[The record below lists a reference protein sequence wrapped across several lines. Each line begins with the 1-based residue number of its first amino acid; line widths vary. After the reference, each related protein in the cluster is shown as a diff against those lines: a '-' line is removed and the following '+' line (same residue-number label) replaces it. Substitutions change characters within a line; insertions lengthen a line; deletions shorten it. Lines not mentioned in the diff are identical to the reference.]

1 VLDAVEEANAAGYIV
16 GEDLSV
22 TPPRGGLAV
31 QAQAQVY
38 AADIQE
44 RAAQLVAH
52 DKTIAT
58 KITTASAPLLS
69 VTFAEPQES
78 SPIRAL
84 GAGFKLDH
92 EYDPYTDQPGH
103 GPFEPVTPAPPP
115 YDPKTGTVQGGGGGG
130 GPIGPK
136 GGFGT
141 GGAGGAEVPR
151 NLRDTLQQIDA
162 GKWPG
167 SAKAPG
173 TKGGS
178 PFRNAPP
185 GKPPPLPTTDS
196 SGKPITY
203 TEWDVNPRSPDLKR
217 DDERIVTGSDGSA
230 WYTDDHYGTFRRV
243 R

>member
-1 VLDAVEEANAAGYIV
+1 VAA
-16 GEDLSV
+16 
-22 TPPRGGLAV
+22 A
-31 QAQAQVY
+31 AQAQQY
-38 AADIQE
+38 AADIQQ

-52 DKTIAT
+52 DEAIAA
-58 KITTASAPLLS
+58 KIATASAPLSS
-69 VTFAEPQES
+69 VTFVEPQA
-78 SPIRAL
+78 PPLARAL

-92 EYDPYTDQPGH
+92 EWDPYTDQPAH
-103 GPFEPVTPAPPP
+103 GPFEPVQPGPTPF
-115 YDPKTGTVQGGGGGG
+115 DPKTGTVQGGGGG
-130 GPIGPK
+130 PIGGR
-136 GGFGT
+136 GGSGT
-141 GGAGGAEVPR
+141 GGKGGSGGVQPPREGPGGGEVPK
-151 NLRDTLQQIDA
+151 NVRDTLEQIDA

-196 SGKPITY
+196 SGEPITY
-203 TEWDVNPRSPDLKR
+203 TEWDVNPREPDLKR

-230 WYTDDHYGTFRRV
+230 WYTNDHYGTFRRL